1 MHWFISVRTTGE
13 WLTGNAKKKED
24 TCWTWYETQTN
35 KLCDNLF
42 KPYHPPVPLKLP
54 RKTLITLTPTPIPYD
69 NKEKERE
76 RKKKIKTRGRWGD
89 RWRDRRRRDR
99 QKKEI
104 FILMFHQKRAS
115 ERLQRETKRLKR
127 MRSADKMVRS
137 QALWN
142 ADSGRRHFNLR
153 LPFHID
159 SPTFVHLS
167 QFRFSISFSKFRW
180 LIPLC
185 IWFSSISMILQHQD
199 INLVPFIMLPEVIEV
214 NWIWYVEKI

>member
-1 MHWFISVRTTGE
+1 MIT
-13 WLTGNAKKKED
+13 K
-24 TCWTWYETQTN
+24 
-35 KLCDNLF
+35 
-42 KPYHPPVPLKLP
+42 
-54 RKTLITLTPTPIPYD
+54 RKRG
-69 NKEKERE
+69 RE
-76 RKKKIKTRGRWGD
+76 KKIKTRGRWGD
-89 RWRDRRRRDR
+89 RWRDRWRRDR

-167 QFRFSISFSKFRW
+167 QFRFNISFSKFRW

-199 INLVPFIMLPEVIEV
+199 INLVPFIMLPGNRSELNLVRWKDI
-214 NWIWYVEKI
+214 NKNKKNKNHYLPLLMQNLCVELLVFSDWGISKTLNDIPVTCRCL

>member
-1 MHWFISVRTTGE
+1 MIT
-13 WLTGNAKKKED
+13 K
-24 TCWTWYETQTN
+24 
-35 KLCDNLF
+35 
-42 KPYHPPVPLKLP
+42 
-54 RKTLITLTPTPIPYD
+54 RKRG
-69 NKEKERE
+69 RE
-76 RKKKIKTRGRWGD
+76 KKIKTRGRWGD
-89 RWRDRRRRDR
+89 RWRDRWRRDR

-127 MRSADKMVRS
+127 MISTDKMVRS

-167 QFRFSISFSKFRW
+167 QFRFNISFSKFRW

-199 INLVPFIMLPEVIEV
+199 INLVPFIMLPGNRSELNLVRWKDI
-214 NWIWYVEKI
+214 NKNKKNKNHYLPLLMQNLCVELLVFSDWGISKTLNDIPVTHCCL

>member
-1 MHWFISVRTTGE
+1 MRRQMEIEIGGGE
-13 WLTGNAKKKED
+13 TD
-24 TCWTWYETQTN
+24 
-35 KLCDNLF
+35 
-42 KPYHPPVPLKLP
+42 
-54 RKTLITLTPTPIPYD
+54 
-69 NKEKERE
+69 
-76 RKKKIKTRGRWGD
+76 RKKKSSFWCSIKKGRVKGC
-89 RWRDRRRRDR
+89 
-99 QKKEI
+99 K
-104 FILMFHQKRAS
+104 
-115 ERLQRETKRLKR
+115 ETKRLKR

-167 QFRFSISFSKFRW
+167 QFRFNISFSKFRW

-199 INLVPFIMLPEVIEV
+199 INLVPFIMLPGNRSELNLVRWKDINKNKKNKNHYLPLLMQNLCV
-214 NWIWYVEKI
+214 GLLVFSDWGISKTLNDIPVTRCCL

>member
-1 MHWFISVRTTGE
+1 MIT
-13 WLTGNAKKKED
+13 K
-24 TCWTWYETQTN
+24 
-35 KLCDNLF
+35 
-42 KPYHPPVPLKLP
+42 
-54 RKTLITLTPTPIPYD
+54 RKRG
-69 NKEKERE
+69 RE
-76 RKKKIKTRGRWGD
+76 KKIKTRGRWGD
-89 RWRDRRRRDR
+89 RWRDRWRRDR

-115 ERLQRETKRLKR
+115 ERMQRETKRLKR

-167 QFRFSISFSKFRW
+167 QFRFNISFSKFRW

-199 INLVPFIMLPEVIEV
+199 INLVPFIMLPGNRSELNLVRWKDI
-214 NWIWYVEKI
+214 NKNKKNKNHYLPLLMQNLCVELLVFSDWGISKTLNDIPVTHCCL

>member
-1 MHWFISVRTTGE
+1 MIT
-13 WLTGNAKKKED
+13 K
-24 TCWTWYETQTN
+24 
-35 KLCDNLF
+35 
-42 KPYHPPVPLKLP
+42 
-54 RKTLITLTPTPIPYD
+54 RKRG
-69 NKEKERE
+69 RE
-76 RKKKIKTRGRWGD
+76 KKIKTRGRWGD

-167 QFRFSISFSKFRW
+167 QFRFNISFSKFRW

-199 INLVPFIMLPEVIEV
+199 INLVPFIMLPGNRSELNLVRWKDI
-214 NWIWYVEKI
+214 NKNKKNKNHYLPLLMQNLCVELLVFSDWGISKTLNDIPVTRCCL

>member
-1 MHWFISVRTTGE
+1 MATDGE
-13 WLTGNAKKKED
+13 KGGG
-24 TCWTWYETQTN
+24 ET
-35 KLCDNLF
+35 D
-42 KPYHPPVPLKLP
+42 
-54 RKTLITLTPTPIPYD
+54 
-69 NKEKERE
+69 
-76 RKKKIKTRGRWGD
+76 RKKKSSFWCSIKKGRAKGC
-89 RWRDRRRRDR
+89 
-99 QKKEI
+99 K
-104 FILMFHQKRAS
+104 
-115 ERLQRETKRLKR
+115 ETKRLKR

-167 QFRFSISFSKFRW
+167 QFRFNISFSKFRW

-199 INLVPFIMLPEVIEV
+199 INLVPFIMLPGNRSELNLVRWKDINKNKKNQKPLFATTDAELV
-214 NWIWYVEKI
+214 CVGLLVFSDWGISKTLNDIPVTHCCL

>member
-1 MHWFISVRTTGE
+1 M
-13 WLTGNAKKKED
+13 
-24 TCWTWYETQTN
+24 
-35 KLCDNLF
+35 
-42 KPYHPPVPLKLP
+42 LP

-76 RKKKIKTRGRWGD
+76 REKKIKTRGRWGD
-89 RWRDRRRRDR
+89 RWRDRWRRDR

-167 QFRFSISFSKFRW
+167 QFRFNISFSKFRW

-199 INLVPFIMLPEVIEV
+199 INLVPFIMLPGNRSELNLVRWKDINKNKKNKNHYLPLLMQNLCV
-214 NWIWYVEKI
+214 WDFWYLATEGFQRLSMIFQ

>member
-1 MHWFISVRTTGE
+1 
-13 WLTGNAKKKED
+13 
-24 TCWTWYETQTN
+24 
-35 KLCDNLF
+35 
-42 KPYHPPVPLKLP
+42 
-54 RKTLITLTPTPIPYD
+54 
-69 NKEKERE
+69 
-76 RKKKIKTRGRWGD
+76 
-89 RWRDRRRRDR
+89 
-99 QKKEI
+99 
-104 FILMFHQKRAS
+104 MFHQKRAS

-167 QFRFSISFSKFRW
+167 QFRFNISFSKFRW

-199 INLVPFIMLPEVIEV
+199 INLVPFIMLPGNQSELNLVRWKDINKNKNHYLPLLMQNLCV
-214 NWIWYVEKI
+214 GLLVFSDWGISKTLNDIPVTHCCL

>member
-1 MHWFISVRTTGE
+1 
-13 WLTGNAKKKED
+13 
-24 TCWTWYETQTN
+24 
-35 KLCDNLF
+35 
-42 KPYHPPVPLKLP
+42 
-54 RKTLITLTPTPIPYD
+54 
-69 NKEKERE
+69 
-76 RKKKIKTRGRWGD
+76 
-89 RWRDRRRRDR
+89 
-99 QKKEI
+99 
-104 FILMFHQKRAS
+104 MFHQKRAS

-167 QFRFSISFSKFRW
+167 QFRFNISFSKFRW

-199 INLVPFIMLPEVIEV
+199 INLVPFIMLPGNRSELNLVRWKDINKNKKTKTIICHYWCRTCV
-214 NWIWYVEKI
+214 WSFWYLATEGFQRLSMIFQ